1 MGGAKVKRDGAVA
14 LLRKE
19 MGREDNAR
27 VGRLVGER
35 RPLKAATISLV
46 VLACLTAALV
56 LAWSLL
62 HARELELDRARIA
75 ASNTTLTLAN
85 QASSSFNVADSVL
98 VSLVDKIEAE
108 GWSELNVDRL
118 RTQMAKQMAH
128 LPALQ
133 GLFVYD
139 ETGRW
144 IANSSA
150 RKFDGRNN
158 SDRAYFQYH
167 KHSRD
172 RGVHIGSPII
182 GRTSGAWVLPVSRRI
197 EHPDGSFAGVALATV
212 RIDFYRR
219 IYEGLD
225 LGPGGEVMMTIDD
238 GTLLL
243 RSPFDARELGRNIAS
258 SPVFLLQAK
267 QGFATQTIDAVID
280 GRARIYSHARIGVYP
295 VGITLLQDQ
304 HAVLAGWRHSA
315 VFAGLALLLLVV
327 GLLLL
332 GRHVVRQLAL
342 REQLEREL
350 LSTKAHLETANT
362 ALSTMAYIDGLT
374 ELFNRRYYEQA
385 LQREVGRASRN
396 GSSIAVLMLDVDFF
410 KKYNDRYGH
419 QAGDVTLKAVAR
431 SIQRGLRRSGDL
443 AARYGGEEFVVI
455 LPDTDLAGAREVAE
469 TIRVAVQA
477 CAIPHEDAPLGVVT
491 LSVGMCAAVPQSGEG
506 GAALVARAD
515 AALYRAKAAGR
526 NCSAA

>member
-1 MGGAKVKRDGAVA
+1 MKRNGAVA
-14 LLRKE
+14 LLQAE
-19 MGREDNAR
+19 MEHQESPRL
-27 VGRLVGER
+27 GRLVGKR

-46 VLACLTAALV
+46 LLACFTASLV
-56 LAWSLL
+56 LAWSLY
-62 HARELELDRARIA
+62 HARALELANARIA
-75 ASNTTLTLAN
+75 ASNTVLTLAN
-85 QASSSFNVADSVL
+85 QASSSFNVADTVL

-118 RTQMAKQMAH
+118 RILMAKQMAH

-144 IANSSA
+144 IANSAGRS
-150 RKFDGRNN
+150 FDGRNN
-158 SDRAYFQYH
+158 ADRAYFQYH
-167 KHSRD
+167 KHTRD

-197 EHPDGSFAGVALATV
+197 ERPDGSFAGVALATI
-212 RIDFYRR
+212 RIDFYRK
-219 IYEGLD
+219 IYESLE
-225 LGPGGEVMMTIDD
+225 LGPQGQVMMTLND

-243 RSPFDARELGRNIAS
+243 RSPFDAREIGGSIAS
-258 SPVFLLQAK
+258 SPVFLLQSK
-267 QGFATQTIDAVID
+267 GGFATRTVETELD
-280 GRARIYSHARIGVYP
+280 GKAHIFSHARTGTFP

-304 HAVLAGWRHSA
+304 DAVLAGWRHSA
-315 VFAGLALLLLVV
+315 TLAGLAVLLLVA

-332 GRHVVRQLAL
+332 GRRVVRQVGL
-342 REQLEREL
+342 REQMEGEL

-385 LQREVGRASRN
+385 LQREIGRACRN
-396 GSSIAVLMLDVDFF
+396 RTPIAVLMVDIDFF
-410 KKYNDRYGH
+410 KKYNDLYGH
-419 QAGDVTLKAVAR
+419 QAGDTTIKAVAQA
-431 SIQRGLRRSGDL
+431 IQRGLRRSGDL

-469 TIRVAVQA
+469 TIRVGVQSR
-477 CAIPHEDAPLGVVT
+477 AIDHEDAPLGVVT
-491 LSVGMCAAVPQSGEG
+491 VSVGICAAVPTSAEG
-506 GAALVARAD
+506 GSDLVAQAD

-526 NCSAA
+526 NCSAS

>member
-1 MGGAKVKRDGAVA
+1 MWTMKRDGAVA

-19 MGREDNAR
+19 LGQEENAR
-27 VGRLVGER
+27 FGRLYGKR
-35 RPLKAATISLV
+35 RPVKAATISLV
-46 VLACLTAALV
+46 LLACLAAAVILV
-56 LAWSLL
+56 WSLL
-62 HARELELDRARIA
+62 HARALELANARIA
-75 ASNTTLTLAN
+75 ASNTALTLAT
-85 QASSSFNVADSVL
+85 QANSSFNVADTVL

-118 RTQMAKQMAH
+118 RTLMAKQMAH

-139 ETGRW
+139 DTGRW
-144 IANSSA
+144 IANSSG

-197 EHPDGSFAGVALATV
+197 EHPDGSFAGVALATI
-212 RIDFYRR
+212 RIDFYRK
-219 IYEGLD
+219 IYERLD
-225 LGPGGEVMMTIDD
+225 LGPEGEVLMTLND

-258 SPVFLLQAK
+258 SAVFVQQAR
-267 QGFATQTIDAVID
+267 QGFATRTSLEEHD
-280 GRARIYSHARIGVYP
+280 GGAHIVSHARIGAYP
-295 VGITLLQDQ
+295 VGMTLLQDQ
-304 HAVLAGWRHSA
+304 DAVLAGWRHSA
-315 VFAGLALLLLVV
+315 MFAGTALLLLIA
-327 GLLLL
+327 GLLML
-332 GRHVVRQLAL
+332 GRRVVRQVNL
-342 REQLEREL
+342 REQLEGEL

-374 ELFNRRYYEQA
+374 ELFNRRYYELA
-385 LQREVGRASRN
+385 LAREVGRASRN
-396 GSSIAVLMLDVDFF
+396 GASLAVLMLDVDFF

-419 QAGDVTLKAVAR
+419 QAGDAALKVVAQ
-431 SIQRGLRRSGDL
+431 SMQRGLRRSGDL

-469 TIRVAVQA
+469 TIRVALQSR
-477 CAIPHEDAPLGVVT
+477 AIPHADSPLGVVT
-491 LSVGMCAAVPQSGEG
+491 ASIGMCAAVPASAEA
-506 GAALVARAD
+506 GADLVSQAD

-526 NCSAA
+526 NCSAN

>member
-1 MGGAKVKRDGAVA
+1 MKRDGAAA

-19 MGREDNAR
+19 LGQEEDAR
-27 VGRLVGER
+27 VGRLVGKR

-46 VLACLTAALV
+46 LLACLAAALV
-56 LAWSLL
+56 LVLSLL
-62 HARELELDRARIA
+62 HARELELAKARIA
-75 ASNTTLTLAN
+75 ASNTALTLAN
-85 QASSSFNVADSVL
+85 QASSSFNVADTVL

-108 GWSELNVDRL
+108 GWNELNVDRL
-118 RTQMAKQMAH
+118 RTLMAKQMAH

-144 IANSSA
+144 IANSSG

-158 SDRAYFQYH
+158 ADRAYFQYH

-182 GRTSGAWVLPVSRRI
+182 GRTSGVWVLPVSRRI
-197 EHPDGSFAGVALATV
+197 EHPDGRFAGVALATV
-212 RIDFYRR
+212 KIDFYRR

-225 LGPGGEVMMTIDD
+225 LGPGGQVLMALND

-258 SPVFLLQAK
+258 NPEFLQQAR
-267 QGFATQTIDAVID
+267 QGFATRTTGIEID
-280 GRARIYSHARIGVYP
+280 GKARIHSHAHIGVYP

-304 HAVLAGWRHSA
+304 GAVLAGWRHA
-315 VFAGLALLLLVV
+315 AMFAGLALLVLVA

-332 GRHVVRQLAL
+332 GRRVVRQVEL
-342 REQLEREL
+342 RDLLEREL
-350 LSTKAHLETANT
+350 MSTKANLETANT

-374 ELFNRRYYEQA
+374 ELFNRRYYDLA
-385 LQREVGRASRN
+385 LQREMGRASRN
-396 GSSIAVLMLDVDFF
+396 GTPIAVLLLDVDFF

-469 TIRVAVQA
+469 TIRIGVQSS
-477 CAIPHEDAPLGVVT
+477 AIAHEDAPLGVVT
-491 LSVGMCAAVPQSGEG
+491 VSVGMCAAVPASAEG
-506 GAALVARAD
+506 GPDLVAQAD

-526 NCSAA
+526 NRSAD